1 MTRCLSPD
9 VISACPDLAETL
21 GLPVLSRAPLP
32 TAAIVVCDRPL
43 APAFLRLEARMRAA
57 CRPVIPLLIEAEM
70 LRVGPVSLSGAG
82 CAQCAEMRREARRHA
97 PDFVALLRD
106 HERGAAVVL
115 PEVSPAT
122 VRVATDALH
131 QGVNRAV
138 FEEALMVAHRAL
150 AAGRTDHVW
159 CRDHRLGLWHEE
171 EVLPVWSC
179 PHVTAETRPATL
191 RTLSLKELDHV

>member
-9 VISACPDLAETL
+9 VISAWPDLAETL

-106 HERGAAVVL
+106 HERGT
-115 PEVSPAT
+115 P
-122 VRVATDALH
+122 DALH

-179 PHVTAETRPATL
+179 PHVTAEARPGTS